1 MLLSDIRTF
10 MIESINSPQWYL
22 NKVGDKEKS
31 ITIYNRESNNLAN
44 IALGGLDNTSYTSKA
59 ISILVHWGKA
69 SNEAELKAQEV
80 YNTFFGKCGIIGNK
94 KIVQFKMLK
103 SEPIYLGTDS
113 NGIIEYVIPLDII
126 YER

>member
-31 ITIYNRESNNLAN
+31 ITIYNRESSNLAN

-69 SNEAELKAQEV
+69 SNEAELKALKNSAEV
-80 YNTFFGKCGIIGNK
+80 LK
-94 KIVQFKMLK
+94 KMIV
-103 SEPIYLGTDS
+103 
-113 NGIIEYVIPLDII
+113 
-126 YER
+126 ERI